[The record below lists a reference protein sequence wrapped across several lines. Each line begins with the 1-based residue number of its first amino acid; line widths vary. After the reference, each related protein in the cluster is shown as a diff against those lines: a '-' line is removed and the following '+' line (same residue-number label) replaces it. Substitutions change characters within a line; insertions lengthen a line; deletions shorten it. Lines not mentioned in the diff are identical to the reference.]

1 MDGPVNTTEAP
12 VEPVTEPEI
21 VAAPAVGAVTGVGA
35 GAGVV
40 AFVTV
45 KTTDV
50 KCEFCGLTKPK
61 CAEVA
66 SAGTVTFTKVSLT
79 TWTLASCA
87 APIHT
92 CVKPVNPVPG
102 TVMIVPGGPEVGEK
116 LEGIGVG

>member
-1 MDGPVNTTEAP
+1 MVDCPVNTTEAP
-12 VEPVTEPEI
+12 LEPLTEPEI
-21 VAAPAVGAVTGVGA
+21 VAAPAVGAGTGVGA
-35 GAGVV
+35 GVA

-50 KCEFCGLTKPK
+50 KCEFCGLMKPK
-61 CAEVA
+61 CAVVA

-92 CVKPVNPVPG
+92 CVKPVNPLPG
-102 TVMIVPGGPEVGEK
+102 TVMIVPGGPERGEK